1 MGCIVNA
8 FLINLSLK
16 KLNDTLLYLLL
27 SMSRSSKFDW
37 GNFKILKSAPGQF
50 IPNYTPKHVITSTNF
65 GR

>member
-1 MGCIVNA
+1 MGRIVNA

-27 SMSRSSKFDW
+27 SMSRSSKFDS
-37 GNFKILKSAPGQF
+37 GNFKILKSALGQF
-50 IPNYTPKHVITSTNF
+50 IQNYTPKHVITSTNF